1 MGLKIRLGLAF
12 SGLLMSSLFGVNM
25 LTGIKDYVDTT
36 GNIMVDIADG
46 IGMLSKGIEYIE
58 FYLDPDAKPEATAS
72 EGSPPNQPTIDPAP
86 GVGAPAGVASGE
98 APPSPVPGA
107 PTIIKAGAAEIPG
120 TADQPAVICQKGKCY
135 PYDPNRLK
143 NSNINLEAKP
153 GVILTPQSTPPAS
166 KQNRKYSNDDEDED
180 HQRKKNYQKKGRQQ
194 PR

>member
-58 FYLDPDAKPEATAS
+58 FYLDPDAKTEAPSDA
-72 EGSPPNQPTIDPAP
+72 PPDPT
-86 GVGAPAGVASGE
+86 V
-98 APPSPVPGA
+98 PPSPGDGGGGA
-107 PTIIKAGAAEIPG
+107 ASPVDPTATPTPTIIKAGTADIPG

-143 NSNINLEAKP
+143 NSNLNLEAKP
-153 GVILTPQSTPPAS
+153 GVILTPQPTAAPT
-166 KQNRKYSNDDEDED
+166 KQNRKYKDDEEED
-180 HQRKKNYQKKGRQQ
+180 DFHRKKNYQKKGRPQS
-194 PR
+194 R